1 VEKKKT
7 FTGVFVKVVRASHF
21 KSNSSLRCVRCVL
34 YLYKNLNPYDT
45 AKCNFTISLVVYAA
59 AAEDDEDTGFL
70 SPDNRQIC
78 DRNRCS

>member
-1 VEKKKT
+1 MYVE
-7 FTGVFVKVVRASHF
+7 VVRASHF
-21 KSNSSLRCVRCVL
+21 NSNSSLQCVCCVL
-34 YLYKNLNPYDT
+34 YLIKKLNPYDM
-45 AKCNFTISLVVYAA
+45 AKCNFTISLVVYAAA